1 MRRLVRS
8 LAAVLVGAAL
18 AAPAHAADWDE
29 GDVYFEEDFRGAYV
43 NEPKDWA
50 GMGDEYDPIDIEVG
64 VRYWYSWG
72 VQSFAVDS
80 ASYTSNDQ
88 SHILEGHL
96 RIDDNSSNTYA
107 KGVAGYSIV
116 INGDYSG
123 DNGTGTVTDG
133 HIGYIGADIGWSAF
147 GSNEDGVQAGVLV
160 GYMYWNDS
168 PNTTRANFTTATSSG
183 DIGFDPDTGETFIP
197 MDSAPNNIDVHAL
210 RLGLQGRAEFGDIVD
225 LNVELAGVPYAKIN
239 GTLGAHEI
247 PPTCCT
253 PLGNLT
259 SVMSSPTEIDGWGYG
274 AMGELMVGVRPIE
287 NLTFRLG
294 GRAWYL
300 QGTYDATFSRA
311 TIGDPTDSNPPDP
324 GPPPEENPPN
334 YDTPP
339 AFANQG
345 FIVTANPFSMLRY
358 GLLAELTYSF

>member
-1 MRRLVRS
+1 
-8 LAAVLVGAAL
+8 
-18 AAPAHAADWDE
+18 
-29 GDVYFEEDFRGAYV
+29 
-43 NEPKDWA
+43 
-50 GMGDEYDPIDIEVG
+50 
-64 VRYWYSWG
+64 
-72 VQSFAVDS
+72 
-80 ASYTSNDQ
+80 
-88 SHILEGHL
+88 
-96 RIDDNSSNTYA
+96 
-107 KGVAGYSIV
+107 
-116 INGDYSG
+116 
-123 DNGTGTVTDG
+123 
-133 HIGYIGADIGWSAF
+133 
-147 GSNEDGVQAGVLV
+147 VLV